1 MDNVK
6 HPAHYCGQI
15 ETIDYIKDKL
25 GTGFVPYC
33 IGNVMKYVSRYDK
46 KGKPVEDLEKAAVY
60 LNWAIESLK
69 EQEKTPAQ
77 SLSKALFEDFNSWGT
92 NGKEGRAR

>member
-15 ETIDYIKDKL
+15 ETIDFIKDKL
-25 GTGFVPYC
+25 GAGFVPYC
-33 IGNVMKYVSRYDK
+33 IGNVIKYVSRYDK

-60 LNWAIESLK
+60 LDWAIENLK
-69 EQEKTPAQ
+69 AGETPA
-77 SLSKALFEDFNSWGT
+77 STTEKLADAFACLGMKI
-92 NGKEGRAR
+92 